1 MWVVVGVFVDEGG
14 SSSSSS
20 GGEGSGSRDRRG
32 MKHVVVAG
40 VAVDFVVVVEGVS
53 VDVAWQ
59 RGFIATFVG
68 VD

>member
-1 MWVVVGVFVDEGG
+1 
-14 SSSSSS
+14 
-20 GGEGSGSRDRRG
+20 